1 MALNISEPFIRH
13 PIATSLLMVGLLFVG
28 IVAYPNLPVAP
39 LPQVDFPTLQ
49 VSALLPGASP
59 ETMASSVAQPLE
71 TQFAQI
77 SGVSQMT
84 SISTLGATAI
94 TLQFD
99 LSRAIDGAASDVLE
113 AINAAGGQLP
123 KDLPTPPTFRKV
135 NPADSPILLLAAT
148 SKSLPLTVV
157 DDNVQTKLVQQI
169 SQIPGVAQV
178 TIGGQQTPAVR
189 IQLDPAKLVAKN
201 LSLEEVRAPLS
212 IATVD
217 DPKGTIYSGT
227 RAFTIYTND
236 QLTRAKAWE
245 NVIVAYRDN
254 GPLRVSDIGR
264 AIDGPQDTT
273 QAAWADGKRS
283 IFLVIYKQPGANVID
298 TVDKIMAE
306 LPRIRATM
314 PPSIDIFTLSDR
326 TQTIRSAVHDV
337 QFTLLLTIALVVMV
351 IFVFLRSVWATVIP
365 SVTVPLALLGAF
377 ALMWTAGYTLDNL
390 SLMALTI
397 SVGFVVDDAIV
408 MLENITRYIERG
420 EEPLAA
426 ALKGSGQIGFTI
438 MSISVSLI
446 AVLIPLLLM
455 GGIIGRLFR
464 EFAVTLSLTIVVS
477 AVVSLTLTPMMA
489 ARFLPAAKDVR
500 HGRLYAI
507 SERGFEAL
515 LKAYER
521 GLDLVLHFRFV
532 TLIFFFATL
541 ALTVYLFVIIPK
553 GFFPQQDT
561 GLITGISQ
569 AAQDISITDM
579 MRHQEALGAVVL
591 KDPGVEHVAMAIGG
605 AGNPSN
611 TGRMYITLKPRDQR
625 TATADQIIT
634 RLGPQLDEIEGAKL
648 FLQAAQDVTV
658 GGRSSRTQYQYTLQ
672 DSDFGELNTWAPK
685 MLARMQTLPELR
697 DVASDQEAAGTTL
710 TLTVDRDQA
719 SRYGLTAQTI
729 DDTLYDA
736 FGQREI
742 AQYFTQLSS
751 YEVIMEVLP
760 SLQNDLATLD
770 QIFLKA
776 TTGGEVPLSTFAKWT
791 TTPVEPLAISHQG
804 QFPATTI
811 SFNLAPGAALSQA
824 TDAIQRAQHELKLP
838 VTVITSFQGN
848 AQAFQA
854 SLTSVPLLIVAAL
867 VVVYLI
873 LGILYESY
881 IHPLTILSTLP
892 SAGVGALATLM
903 LFHMDFSLIALIG
916 IILLIGIVKKNG
928 IMLVDFAM
936 KAEEEDHLSARDAIR
951 RAALLR
957 FRPIMMTTMA
967 ALLGGV
973 PLMLGTGTGSE
984 IRQPLGYAMVGGLVV
999 SQALTLFT
1007 TPVIYIYL
1015 DKLSDWL
1022 ASRRGAAALNPRSA
1036 AVAASALAA
1045 ENRASSV

>member
-13 PIATSLLMVGLLFVG
+13 PIATSLLMVGLLFIG

-49 VSALLPGASP
+49 VSAQLPGASP
-59 ETMASSVAQPLE
+59 ETMASAVAQPLE

-84 SISTLGATAI
+84 SVSTLGSTAI

-99 LSRAIDGAASDVLE
+99 LSRNIDGAAGDVLE
-113 AINAAGGQLP
+113 AMNAAGGQLP
-123 KDLPTPPTFRKV
+123 KNLPTPPTFKKV
-135 NPADSPILLLAAT
+135 NPADSPILLLSA
-148 SKSLPLTVV
+148 SSQSLPLTVV
-157 DDNVQTKLVQQI
+157 DDNVSTKLVQQI

-178 TIGGQQTPAVR
+178 TIGGQQTPAIR

-217 DPKGTIYSGT
+217 DPKGTIYSGN

-236 QLTRAKAWE
+236 QLTRAKAWN
-245 NVIVAYRDN
+245 NVIVAYRND
-254 GPLRVSDIGR
+254 GPLRVSDIGQ
-264 AIDGPQDTT
+264 AVEGPQDTT
-273 QAAWADGKRS
+273 QAAWADGKRAV
-283 IFLVIYKQPGANVID
+283 FLVIYKQPGANVID

-306 LPRIRATM
+306 LPRIKASM
-314 PPSIDIFTLSDR
+314 PPSIDIGVMSDR
-326 TQTIRSAVHDV
+326 TQTIRAAVHDV
-337 QFTLLLTIALVVMV
+337 QFTLLLTIALVVAV

-365 SVTVPLALLGAF
+365 SVTVPLSLLGAF
-377 ALMWTAGYTLDNL
+377 ALMWAMGYTLDNL

-408 MLENITRYIERG
+408 MLENITRYIEEG
-420 EEPLAA
+420 EAPLAA

-438 MSISVSLI
+438 VSISVSLI

-477 AVVSLTLTPMMA
+477 AVVSLTLTPTMA
-489 ARFLPAAKDVR
+489 AQFLPAAKDTH
-500 HGRLYAI
+500 HGRLYAL
-507 SERGFEAL
+507 SERGFDAL

-521 GLDLVLHFRFV
+521 GLDVVLKFRFI
-532 TLIFFFATL
+532 TLLVFLATL

-569 AAQDISITDM
+569 AAQDVSVKDM
-579 MRHQEALGAVVL
+579 MRHQEALGAIVL
-591 KDPGVEHVAMAIGG
+591 KDPAIAHVAMAIGG

-611 TGRMYITLKPRDQR
+611 TGRMFITLKPRDQR
-625 TATADQIIT
+625 DVTADQIIT
-634 RLGPQLDEIEGAKL
+634 RLQPQLAKVEGAQL

-658 GGRSSRTQYQYTLQ
+658 GGRTARTQYQYTLQ
-672 DSDFGELNTWAPK
+672 DFDFGELNQWVPK
-685 MLARMQTLPELR
+685 MLAKMQSLPELR

-710 TLTVDRDQA
+710 TLTFDRNQA

-751 YEVIMEVLP
+751 YEVILEVLP
-760 SLQNDLATLD
+760 SLQEDLATLD
-770 QIFLKA
+770 KIFLKSS
-776 TTGGEVPLSTFAKWT
+776 TGGEVPLSTFAKWS
-791 TTPVEPLAISHQG
+791 TTPVQPLAINHQG

-824 TDAIQRAQHELKLP
+824 TDAIERIKNELKLP
-838 VTVITSFQGN
+838 ATVITSFQGN

-854 SLTSVPLLIVAAL
+854 SLTTVPLLIVAAL

-881 IHPLTILSTLP
+881 IHPITILSTLP

-903 LFHMDFSLIALIG
+903 LFHLDFSLIALVG

-936 KAEEEDHLSARDAIR
+936 TAEEDEHLAPQDAIR

-967 ALLGGV
+967 AILGGV

-984 IRQPLGYAMVGGLVV
+984 IRQPLGYAMVGGLIV

-1015 DKLSDWL
+1015 GQFQNWLS
-1022 ASRRGAAALNPRSA
+1022 SRRRPPEKAAAATVPSHA
-1036 AVAASALAA
+1036 AVA
-1045 ENRASSV
+1045 E